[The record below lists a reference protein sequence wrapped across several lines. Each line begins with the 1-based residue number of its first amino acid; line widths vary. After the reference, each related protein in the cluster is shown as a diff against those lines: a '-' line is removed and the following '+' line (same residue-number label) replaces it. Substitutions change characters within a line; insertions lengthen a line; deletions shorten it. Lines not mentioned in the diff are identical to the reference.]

1 MRSVVI
7 LVTAASIYSG
17 AHNPVADEKLRLA
30 QAVTR
35 APTVTPPPPP
45 STPVTSTVT
54 NCMMSCNS
62 QAANCY
68 PGCLVPT
75 PPVTALQPSGKLG
88 TSAAVT
94 LNATVNTA
102 CSLGCAS
109 TLLACHTICARSS
122 PSQ

>member
-7 LVTAASIYSG
+7 LVAAATIYSG
-17 AHNPVADEKLRLA
+17 AHDPLADGKIRLA
-30 QAVTR
+30 QAVTT
-35 APTVTPPPPP
+35 APTVTPPPAP

-75 PPVTALQPSGKLG
+75 PPATAPQSPGRLG
-88 TSAAVT
+88 TSNAVT

-122 PSQ
+122 PSR